1 MDGNV
6 EIKTAEIPVNEYM
19 SAFRDV
25 STFSECCRRCGNYGN
40 LWSCPPFGFDSEAC
54 LSRWTT
60 AFVVAAR
67 SEVPSGLLHK
77 EMMDMFLRPLR
88 KKLEKRMLELESRYG
103 GLAFGFSGECHFA
116 VTVPGILASH
126 AVIQTWCGLRLRL
139 SGLTSARLY
148 VSFSAMN
155 CSGTTAETLL
165 GG

>member
-1 MDGNV
+1 
-6 EIKTAEIPVNEYM
+6 
-19 SAFRDV
+19 
-25 STFSECCRRCGNYGN
+25 
-40 LWSCPPFGFDSEAC
+40 
-54 LSRWTT
+54 
-60 AFVVAAR
+60 
-67 SEVPSGLLHK
+67 
-77 EMMDMFLRPLR
+77 MFLRPLR